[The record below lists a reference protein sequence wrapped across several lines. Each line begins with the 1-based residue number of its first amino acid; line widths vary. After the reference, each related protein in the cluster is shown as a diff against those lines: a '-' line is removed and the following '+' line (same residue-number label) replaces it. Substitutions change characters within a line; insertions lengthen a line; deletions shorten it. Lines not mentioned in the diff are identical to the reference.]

1 MLYYYQIKQ
10 AFSFKMGVE
19 LPEHRRRPLTHSSL
33 LTPPTEL
40 DTAASV
46 VPTVSIDCVVFGFH
60 QGRLNVLLVKYAEGF
75 RAGGWGLPGDW
86 IMEHECLD
94 AAAMRVLRSLTG
106 VTNIYLEQ
114 LRAFGSV
121 NRYPGS
127 RVITVAF
134 TALVRQEYYV
144 LMAGAAAS
152 AVHWCPVEDCP
163 ELALDHSEIFA
174 EGTQSLRQKLRREP
188 IGFNLLPQKFT
199 LLQLQELYEA
209 VLGIKLDKPNFRRK
223 MMHMNLLIPCN
234 EKQVSVAHRAAALY
248 RFDEAVYRD
257 LQQKGLSFSL

>member
-1 MLYYYQIKQ
+1 MQ
-10 AFSFKMGVE
+10 AEF
-19 LPEHRRRPLTHSSL
+19 PDARRRPLTNENIS
-33 LTPPTEL
+33 TPSAEPNI
-40 DTAASV
+40 AAGA
-46 VPTVSIDCVVFGFH
+46 VPTISIDCVVFGFH

-86 IMEHECLD
+86 ILEHEALD
-94 AAAMRVLRSLTG
+94 TAAMRVLRSLTG

-121 NRYPGS
+121 DRYPGS
-127 RVITVAF
+127 RVVTVAF
-134 TALVRQEYYV
+134 TALVKQEYYV

-152 AVHWCPVEDCP
+152 AVHWCPVDACP
-163 ELALDHSEIFA
+163 DLALDHSEIFA
-174 EGTQSLRQKLRREP
+174 EGLKSLRYKLRYEP

-248 RFDEAVYRD
+248 RFDETVYRE
-257 LQQKGLSFSL
+257 LQQNGLSFSL